1 MKLVI
6 FFKFVKGSPKLK
18 ALMFTKL
25 KCYEFKMTY
34 NVVMCGT
41 FFFVGEGVK
50 FLKTGIGHPPSFLEN
65 FSGSGHDGT
74 AIKFS
79 NQSGTDSWPQSN
91 AVI

>member
-1 MKLVI
+1 
-6 FFKFVKGSPKLK
+6 
-18 ALMFTKL
+18 MFTKL

-41 FFFVGEGVK
+41 FFFCWGGGKIPENRHW
-50 FLKTGIGHPPSFLEN
+50 TPPSFLEN

>member
-1 MKLVI
+1 MWLC
-6 FFKFVKGSPKLK
+6 
-18 ALMFTKL
+18 A
-25 KCYEFKMTY
+25 EH
-34 NVVMCGT
+34 

-79 NQSGTDSWPQSN
+79 NQSGTHDSWPQSN